1 MLEMHRCLS
10 TLIHDKLYMK
20 DPPHINKRSVIHENY
35 SQELKSFN
43 NNLYFTTCLCI
54 KCDYM
59 SHKNNFNQQNKPPLP
74 ETN

>member
-1 MLEMHRCLS
+1 
-10 TLIHDKLYMK
+10 MK

-35 SQELKSFN
+35 SQELKSLN

-59 SHKNNFNQQNKPPLP
+59 SHKNNFNQQNKPPFP